1 MAAIAPYYTHG
12 TATID
17 AQIGLNDDLTGMLL
31 ESVSSSA
38 EREEIV
44 HQNFAAHEAVFID
57 RTPKYTVT
65 IGAMVLARTTGLT
78 NNHPG
83 TAVSRATISQF
94 RSGTNHG
101 FDTSEGWWKF
111 GNVTHEQPRG
121 DLDKINF
128 PMKLICFPVSSSG
141 TRVSVNPT

>member
-17 AQIGLNDDLTGMLL
+17 AQIGLNDDLTGMLI
-31 ESVSSSA
+31 ESLSSSA
-38 EREEIV
+38 EREEIT
-44 HQNFAAHEAVFID
+44 HQNFAAHQAVRIN
-57 RTPKYTVT
+57 RTPKFTVT
-65 IGAMVLARTTGLT
+65 IGAMVLARTSGLT
-78 NNHPG
+78 NSHPG
-83 TAVSRATISQF
+83 TAVSRSTISQF

-101 FDTSEGWWKF
+101 FDLNEGWWIF

-128 PMKLICFPVSSSG
+128 PMELFGFPVSSSG